1 MNTTRK
7 VPATRASEPPLRF
20 GGSVFLTPPWRRA
33 PWLLLGIPVVFVAV
47 AVAMAVLAVAA
58 ASGPLFL
65 ASTRTA
71 DFHVQAASSCP
82 EASLPGLA
90 NVVGSNEDAGGF
102 GASEPQSGAAVV
114 RGDRAIRAALRRA
127 GLPSPYLV
135 QLGMQLVVQGVAT
148 AASGGV
154 TLFSRPDALA
164 HVKKLTPA
172 GGSGVWVPDDV
183 AGLHHIVPGQHLQ
196 TAGGRVRVAGIY
208 RYLGVVGFDATV
220 SLARYWCTWEP
231 LIVPSLEHAPPP
243 LFITDPGMLRRLAG
257 RTPIQPGNIDAH
269 WYIPEPVGS
278 MTVPQATAMN
288 RRADAVPAAL
298 ARQGLQLY
306 FPTDDLHQILRRAD
320 RVRNGLRGSVVPI
333 DLGAVAVALL
343 LVAGA
348 GAFWTVR
355 RARELRLLVARGIGP
370 AALAGK
376 AILEVTPAVL
386 VGAVVGWFGAIGLVQ
401 ALGPASQL
409 EPGARW
415 QSLGTV
421 AAAVLA
427 GLAVVAI
434 VAVAATRD
442 RGRRQAGWVWLIP
455 WELVLIAAAAIVY
468 AAIRRSGATEIV
480 LGAVHLNPLVLAF
493 PLLALTGCLLL
504 LGRLARFALPLLR
517 RVSSRA
523 GPAGYLAVRRITGA
537 PAVSIA
543 LAVGVALPSGIL
555 VYTSSIAGS
564 LTANLPAKF
573 GTYIGADHAFHT
585 LNTAAETIDTAGHGT
600 VVSVVNSDA
609 SIGADQPVGVLG
621 VQPAS
626 FARFAY
632 HGAEVAGLVDRLT
645 PRSGQPVPA
654 LLVNAP
660 AGTRVRTLTL
670 GNSTVPVRVA
680 ERAALFPGLRNGYH
694 PLLVVDRTALAHVDP
709 FINRTEEVWTTDQ
722 QLAACTAALARHHI
736 ESLSEINP
744 QTFLDSSGLLPV
756 TWIDGYL
763 RALAILTGL
772 VALTGLVFALAA
784 RVRRQTA
791 AYVLTRRM
799 GWTSTR
805 TDDRC
810 SSNSPPC
817 SASAGSA
824 ARGWPPPPPP
834 SSTGS
839 STSTLPTR
847 RGRRYPCRPSPS
859 PPASPSPPRR
869 SPSPPP

>member
-1 MNTTRK
+1 
-7 VPATRASEPPLRF
+7 
-20 GGSVFLTPPWRRA
+20 
-33 PWLLLGIPVVFVAV
+33 
-47 AVAMAVLAVAA
+47 
-58 ASGPLFL
+58 
-65 ASTRTA
+65 
-71 DFHVQAASSCP
+71 
-82 EASLPGLA
+82 
-90 NVVGSNEDAGGF
+90 
-102 GASEPQSGAAVV
+102 
-114 RGDRAIRAALRRA
+114 
-127 GLPSPYLV
+127 
-135 QLGMQLVVQGVAT
+135 MQLVVQGVAT

-154 TLFSRPDALA
+154 TLFSRPGALA

-196 TAGGRVRVAGIY
+196 TAVGRVRGAGIY

-609 SIGADQPVGVLG
+609 SIGADQPAGVLG

-694 PLLVVDRTALAHVDP
+694 PLLVVDRTALADVDRSSTAP
-709 FINRTEEVWTTDQ
+709 RKCGPPTSNSLPARPRSPATTSK
-722 QLAACTAALARHHI
+722 ASPRSIHKPSSTAPACCRSPGSTATCAP
-736 ESLSEINP
+736 SP
-744 QTFLDSSGLLPV
+744 SSPV
-756 TWIDGYL
+756 SSRSPVSSSPSPPASAGKQPHMCSPVEW
-763 RALAILTGL
+763 
-772 VALTGLVFALAA
+772 
-784 RVRRQTA
+784 
-791 AYVLTRRM
+791 

-839 STSTLPTR
+839 STSTPLTR